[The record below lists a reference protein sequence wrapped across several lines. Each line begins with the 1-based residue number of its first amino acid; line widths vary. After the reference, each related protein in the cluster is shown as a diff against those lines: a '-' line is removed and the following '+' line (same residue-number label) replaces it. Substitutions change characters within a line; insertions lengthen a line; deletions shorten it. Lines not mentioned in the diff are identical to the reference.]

1 MSFLDQLINNTV
13 RPDVQAIGTY
23 HVPDASGYL
32 KLDAMENPYLLPQ
45 QLRDELGLRL
55 AGAVLNRYPPSYA
68 SLKAAICGKLGV
80 PAGYDVILGNGSDEL
95 ISMLAMACASQERRA
110 VLLAP
115 VPGFVM
121 YARSAQLA
129 GMDFVGVPL
138 NDDFTLDL
146 DAMLAAIA
154 QHRPSL
160 VFQIG
165 RAHV

>member
-80 PAGYDVILGNGSDEL
+80 PAGYDVILGNGSD
-95 ISMLAMACASQERRA
+95 
-110 VLLAP
+110 
-115 VPGFVM
+115 
-121 YARSAQLA
+121 
-129 GMDFVGVPL
+129 
-138 NDDFTLDL
+138 
-146 DAMLAAIA
+146 
-154 QHRPSL
+154 
-160 VFQIG
+160 
-165 RAHV
+165 